1 MIGKSL
7 SLAGAALAV
16 SLFAAPATA
25 APAANLQGIAKD
37 TSAVEQAH
45 YRRRCWW
52 HRGHRHCRRAHYR
65 RHYGYY
71 PYRNYYGY
79 SPGFS
84 FYFGSPRR
92 HWHHHHHRRWH

>member
-52 HRGHRHCRRAHYR
+52 HHGHRHCRRAYYR
-65 RHYGYY
+65 RHYYGYY
-71 PYRNYYGY
+71 PYRHYYGY
-79 SPGFS
+79 RPGFS
-84 FYFGSPRR
+84 FYFGPRHR
-92 HWHHHHHRRWH
+92 HWHHRHWY